1 MSQRSIL
8 HVDMDA
14 FYAAVEVLDNP
25 ALAGKPVIVG
35 GTPEGRGVVSTASYE
50 ARRFGVRSAMPA
62 AEAVRRCPHGIF
74 LMPRFGRYAAVSE
87 QVFAILEATTPL
99 VEPISIDEAFLD
111 VTGCAGAPQEIARG
125 IQERIESE
133 TGGLTCSIGCAEN
146 KFLAKVAS
154 DLRKPRGLV
163 VVPPGAGKEFLA
175 PLEVERLWGA
185 GPKTSALLRAAGMT
199 TIGDVAARA
208 VEGLAALLGDSLGE
222 HLAALAH
229 GLDDRPVATGG
240 EAKSLSQETTF
251 AVFLAPRDTE
261 AIERVLFELS
271 DGVAARLRG
280 QGFWGRTVTL
290 KVRDGRF
297 RTCLRSVTL
306 PEPTQVVED
315 IYGAAAGLFRDRVR
329 LGRERVRLLGVGV
342 KNLERAPV
350 RQLDL
355 FDVGGAERERAAR
368 LAEVSDAILRKHG
381 DGAVTRGKLIARPGK
396 DGRPSR
402 R

>member
-1 MSQRSIL
+1 MSPRSIL

-50 ARRFGVRSAMPA
+50 ARRFGVHSAMPA
-62 AEAVRRCPHGIF
+62 AEAVRRCPQGIF
-74 LMPRFGRYAAVSE
+74 LAPRFGRYAAVSA
-87 QVFAILEATTPL
+87 QVFAILEATAPL

-111 VTGCAGAPQEIARG
+111 VTGCGGMPPEIARG
-125 IQERIESE
+125 IQERVESE

-163 VVPPGAGKEFLA
+163 VVPPGGGKEFLA
-175 PLEVERLWGA
+175 PLDVERLWGA
-185 GPKTSALLRAAGMT
+185 GPKTSARLREARMT
-199 TIGDVAARA
+199 KIGDVAARA
-208 VEGLAALLGDSLGE
+208 VEDLVALLGPALGE
-222 HLAALAH
+222 HLAALAR
-229 GLDDRPVATGG
+229 GLDDRPVAAGG
-240 EAKSLSQETTF
+240 EAKSVSQETTF
-251 AVFLAPRDTE
+251 AVFLSPGDAE
-261 AIERVLFELS
+261 AIERVLFGLA

-280 QGFWGRTVTL
+280 EGFWGRTVTL

-306 PEPTQVVED
+306 AEPTQVVED
-315 IYGAAAGLFRDRVR
+315 IYRAAADLFRERVR
-329 LGRERVRLLGVGV
+329 LGREKVRLLGVGV

-355 FDVGGAERERAAR
+355 FDAGQAERDRAAR
-368 LAEVSDAILRKHG
+368 LAAVSDAILRKHG
-381 DGAVTRGKLIARPGK
+381 DGAVTRGRLVARPGK
-396 DGRPSR
+396 AGRRPHR
-402 R
+402 